1 MSCFNLGA
9 IVWIVYSAL
18 NRREF
23 AATVL
28 VPQRWDSALMDLQQT
43 HNEPESLIPMFEHM
57 VDRAFSKTQDEHA

>member
-9 IVWIVYSAL
+9 IVWIVYSVL

-57 VDRAFSKTQDEHA
+57 VDRAFSKTQEPA